1 MAGSTSEQLSIESL
15 AALVRAGALRRAL
28 LTAELQERI
37 DAFEKGE
44 REEGENEHDENEADD

>member
-1 MAGSTSEQLSIESL
+1 MSTEQLSIDAL
-15 AALVRAGALRRAL
+15 AALVRAGALPVER

-37 DAFEKGE
+37 NAFEKGE

>member
-1 MAGSTSEQLSIESL
+1 MTSETLSISTL

-44 REEGENEHDENEADD
+44 LREEGEEHEHEDEDDS